1 MKILL
6 STVTPVYKGKLYIE
20 ALVRSLAKVHEE
32 LKAPGCPIELTEAI
46 FVVDDARD
54 GSVPILGKLQETF
67 PWVRVIHLSNNFGQ
81 HPATMAGILFAV
93 GDWIVTLDEDLQHD
107 PHQIQTLIEQAA
119 KSGMDIIY
127 GTSLSTIHGRRR
139 DHGSKFAKKLIGWIS
154 KNPHIV
160 KFSSFRLVRGDIGR
174 AAAALAS
181 SNTYFDVALT
191 WFTNRIGTY
200 SMPLSDPTI
209 DGSRESGYSLRDLL
223 NHFVRL
229 AVTSGNQFL
238 RVGAII
244 GGVSFVTSIVFGML
258 IFLVSLLYPDIISE
272 KGWTSLVLINVFFG
286 GLISIMVGI
295 GLEYIGNLY
304 DQSQGKPTFFV
315 IDRKADEVL
324 IKWFE
329 SRST

>member
-1 MKILL
+1 M
-6 STVTPVYKGKLYIE
+6 
-20 ALVRSLAKVHEE
+20 A
-32 LKAPGCPIELTEAI
+32 EAI

-54 GSVPILGKLQETF
+54 DSVHILEELQETF
-67 PWVRVIHLSNNFGQ
+67 PWVKVILLSNNFGQ
-81 HPATMAGILFAV
+81 HPATMAGILFSV

-107 PHQIQTLIEQAA
+107 PQQIKTLIEQAA
-119 KSGMDIIY
+119 RNEMDIIY
-127 GTSLSTIHGRRR
+127 GTSPSIIHGRWR
-139 DHGSKFAKKLIGWIS
+139 DHGSRLAKRLIGWVS
-154 KNPHIV
+154 RNPHIV

-191 WFTNRIGTY
+191 WFTNRIGTC
-200 SMPLSDPTI
+200 SMPLSDPMI
-209 DGSRESGYSLRDLL
+209 DGFRVSSYSLLNLL

-244 GGVSFVTSIVFGML
+244 GGISFVTSILFGIL
-258 IFLVSLLYPDIISE
+258 ILVLSVVYPETILE